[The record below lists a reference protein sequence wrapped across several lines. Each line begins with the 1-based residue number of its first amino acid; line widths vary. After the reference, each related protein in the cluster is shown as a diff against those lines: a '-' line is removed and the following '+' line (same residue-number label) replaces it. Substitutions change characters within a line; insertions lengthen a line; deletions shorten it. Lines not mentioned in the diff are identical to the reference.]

1 METIVFPDVQWKRE
15 ELGLPDD
22 QKALLIYDVFKG
34 QKYQRVIASIESNGC
49 LRVHVPPNLTHEF
62 QPLDLTINVNTKE
75 CLKNKFS
82 DWYASQITNKLEK
95 GEDVYEI
102 EVKTTLTV
110 MKPMHARWIIGLYDY
125 LRNRPGLTIKVF
137 NQAWHN

>member
-1 METIVFPDVQWKRE
+1 MYFHTYNGSGE
-15 ELGLPDD
+15 EIGLPDD

-34 QKYQRVIASIESNGC
+34 QETQRVIALIESNGC
-49 LRVHVPPNLTHEF
+49 LRVYVPPNLTHVF
-62 QPLDLTINVNTKE
+62 QPLDLTINGNTKE
-75 CLKNKFS
+75 FLKNKFS

-110 MKPMHARWIIGLYDY
+110 MKPMHARWIIGL
-125 LRNRPGLTIKVF
+125 
-137 NQAWHN
+137 